1 MRVAMQRGTEGVKYL
16 LGDHLGSA
24 SVALNAD
31 GTQLGAQ
38 GYRPWGAVNFTEGT
52 IPTEY
57 TFTGQFSYV
66 SSFGM
71 MYFNARWFLPYLNRW
86 AQPDSIV
93 PDQYNPLDWDRYSYV
108 RNNPLKYTDPS
119 GHQICLDDGYC
130 GKDGRNAG
138 SLAESLFENEDWWR
152 FKKVFGFQY
161 KGTWTPEMKL
171 AAYQAI
177 FLIAMALSAL
187 APGFTP
193 EAIFKTV
200 YGSSLVLEYGECS
213 ECKGGFGYTHSASY
227 IKFGGSYNNL
237 SKDTRLIVHEL
248 GHAFDHAIGKS
259 GRGDLNGRMGL
270 CNNSE
275 YCLGRD
281 SHNGPNDGEHWG
293 FAGGFNK
300 WQFGSDDTTGE
311 VFADMFLG
319 WVFNTWEPES
329 PLSNRGTIRQGY
341 MNDQMINYM
350 TTYFIN

>member
-177 FLIAMALSAL
+177 F
-187 APGFTP
+187 
-193 EAIFKTV
+193 
-200 YGSSLVLEYGECS
+200 
-213 ECKGGFGYTHSASY
+213 
-227 IKFGGSYNNL
+227 
-237 SKDTRLIVHEL
+237 
-248 GHAFDHAIGKS
+248 
-259 GRGDLNGRMGL
+259 
-270 CNNSE
+270 
-275 YCLGRD
+275 
-281 SHNGPNDGEHWG
+281 
-293 FAGGFNK
+293 
-300 WQFGSDDTTGE
+300 
-311 VFADMFLG
+311 
-319 WVFNTWEPES
+319 
-329 PLSNRGTIRQGY
+329 
-341 MNDQMINYM
+341 
-350 TTYFIN
+350 